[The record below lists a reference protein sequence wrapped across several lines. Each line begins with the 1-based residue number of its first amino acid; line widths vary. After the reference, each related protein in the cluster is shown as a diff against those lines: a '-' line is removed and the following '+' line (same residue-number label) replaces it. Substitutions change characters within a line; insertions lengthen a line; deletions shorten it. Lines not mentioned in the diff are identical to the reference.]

1 MHLEKLWASPGC
13 LRRISGS
20 FPSSKGSNKMLEKPG
35 EEAASLWFSD
45 HFCVSDSDL
54 DPKPVGVHTRYQAR
68 NPNVLHQRA
77 ERVLASFIWISALLS
92 HSVLPESK
100 FLIWTSLYRKKELNS
115 LGSTLMT
122 FSVKEWIKSS
132 RLKSK
137 LSWHIEQSHWPLA
150 LSPAHQP
157 LSCLCAFTY
166 TLASTSVG
174 GEWAAHA
181 FWAQD
186 LSFVKRGK

>member
-1 MHLEKLWASPGC
+1 MHLGKLWASPGH

-20 FPSSKGSNKMLEKPG
+20 FPSSKCSNKMLEKPG
-35 EEAASLWFSD
+35 EEAASLWFPD

-137 LSWHIEQSHWPLA
+137 LPIMTYIEVTLTTCSFPSTPASFTPLCLYVYFVLNLYWWGVDCTRL
-150 LSPAHQP
+150 LSSRS
-157 LSCLCAFTY
+157 LI
-166 TLASTSVG
+166 V
-174 GEWAAHA
+174 
-181 FWAQD
+181 
-186 LSFVKRGK
+186 